1 MKILE
6 KIKSWFDL
14 KTFLRIIFG
23 ILFITAIVLI
33 AYFVMKETGFLEKI
47 NSIEKIKELLNKY
60 KTVSIIIYWC
70 IQFLQVTFIPIPAA
84 ITIVA
89 GAQIFGP
96 WWTFFI
102 SLAAMIP
109 ASILAFFL
117 GRWLGK
123 PFVGWMI
130 GKETMN
136 KYLTKTHGRERT
148 VFFTMFLLP
157 FFPDDALCLVAG
169 ITPMTL
175 KYFLMTQIITR
186 PISIVCTIFLM
197 SGTII
202 PYNTWWGITLY
213 VLAFI
218 GVIIAIILS
227 YKYSEKIEGFVS
239 KCVDK
244 VLKFLHIRH

>member
-1 MKILE
+1 MKLLE

-23 ILFITAIVLI
+23 ILLITAIVLI

-117 GRWLGK
+117 GRW
-123 PFVGWMI
+123 
-130 GKETMN
+130 
-136 KYLTKTHGRERT
+136 
-148 VFFTMFLLP
+148 
-157 FFPDDALCLVAG
+157 
-169 ITPMTL
+169 
-175 KYFLMTQIITR
+175 
-186 PISIVCTIFLM
+186 
-197 SGTII
+197 
-202 PYNTWWGITLY
+202 
-213 VLAFI
+213 
-218 GVIIAIILS
+218 
-227 YKYSEKIEGFVS
+227 SEK
-239 KCVDK
+239 K
-244 VLKFLHIRH
+244 